1 MSLDAALSGAL
12 SSLQTVQRQ
21 ISVISNNINN
31 ANTPGYTKKTV
42 QTEAVGDGVTL
53 VGVKI
58 SDITRSTDAA
68 LLKSLNTSTANNGKL
83 STQQQYLTQ
92 LQGILG
98 SGSNNVQ
105 LTNTINTFSSDWT
118 QLQAEPESVAL
129 QSQIVSDGTAVANTI
144 KNVSNQIDQLDRSIS
159 ADITGTISQLN
170 QSLASIQT
178 LNKQIAD
185 AQAAGLPIGDYED
198 QRDAAV
204 KTIAQFVDVRMMA
217 NGNNQVAIYT
227 PQGYSLLNGDAQ
239 KFAFDGTNITLAG
252 SSGSVSSN
260 LLGGKLE
267 ALINLRANSSPSA
280 ASTDPT
286 SEVIRKLR
294 DQLDQLAGGFLANTT
309 SPDSF
314 AHAYNAASTGTG
326 ELASGFFTGTDRT
339 NIVVNSALI
348 AGTSKVKQLAA
359 VPVGTAM
366 ADQTRSF
373 TASGQTTAN
382 VSYAGFAK
390 TIISQW
396 QTASSQINSSA
407 EVAQNQQ
414 DYYTKL
420 FTDKTS
426 VNIDEEMVKL
436 QVLQTSYQAAARL
449 IGIVQQMNQT
459 VTDMVR

>member
-58 SDITRSTDAA
+58 SDIARSSDEA

-105 LTNTINTFSSDWT
+105 LTNTINTFASDWT

-129 QSQIVSDGTAVANTI
+129 QSQIISDGTAVANTI

-185 AQAAGLPIGDYED
+185 AKAAGLPIGDYED

-204 KTIAQFVDVRMMA
+204 KTIAQFVDVRMMS
-217 NGNNQVAIYT
+217 NGNDQVAIYT

-267 ALINLRANSSPSA
+267 ALINLRANSSPAA

-294 DQLDQLAGGFLANTT
+294 DQLDQLAGGFLTNTT
-309 SPDSF
+309 GPDSF

-326 ELASGFFTGTDRT
+326 ELAAGFFTGTDRT

-366 ADQTRSF
+366 SDQTRSF
-373 TASGQTTAN
+373 TASGQTTTN

-396 QTASSQINSSA
+396 QTASNQINSSA